1 MDAAQNTD
9 IFYTDVYASMGQEA
23 EYEERLQIFK
33 GFQVNSKVLSVANT
47 DPIIM
52 HCLPAHREEEITAE
66 VFEAQANVIFDEAEN
81 RLHMQKAIMA
91 TIM

>member
-1 MDAAQNTD
+1 M
-9 IFYTDVYASMGQEA
+9 
-23 EYEERLQIFK
+23 
-33 GFQVNSKVLSVANT
+33 
-47 DPIIM
+47 
-52 HCLPAHREEEITAE
+52 LPAHHEEEITDE